1 MAHQWHAV
9 FHDALTRSE
18 IVGVQAAVRAYLR
31 REPTRS
37 EMNAARRAVTS
48 FAAVE
53 PVDVYTVPA
62 GGKQMLLLARPGT
75 EVDAGPAERA
85 VLRQIRPGR
94 PRRPDTARLV
104 ATIERGVETAVEA
117 ASRLDIEDVE
127 PDQARELAALLD
139 QTTPQLTALRMRLKR
154 QSNRRG

>member
-18 IVGVQAAVRAYLR
+18 IVGVQAAVSAYLR

-37 EMNAARRAVTS
+37 EMNAARRLLGH
-48 FAAVE
+48 AAAE
-53 PVDVYTVPA
+53 AVDVWSVA
-62 GGKQMLLLARPGT
+62 VGGKRVLLLARPGA

-94 PRRPDTARLV
+94 ARRPHTARLLD
-104 ATIERGVETAVEA
+104 TIERGVETAVEA
-117 ASRLDIEDVE
+117 ANRLDVEDVD
-127 PDQARELAALLD
+127 PDEAREAAALLD
-139 QTTPQLTALRMRLKR
+139 LTAPQLAALRMQLKR
-154 QSNRRG
+154 RSTRRE